1 MIEQKDFQTFT
12 SELRVIA
19 VESQAVNN
27 LALDQVIAETRRL
40 LSDSGSYKVSKFFA
54 RDIENLYESLI
65 AFQPTEQAT
74 SIKEC
79 IVICASTFSSLFNP
93 EENNNA
99 HLLEELLRTIKLRE
113 ISLLLLV
120 EEGQEQI
127 ADQILELSHTLLI
140 EVEGIL
146 VGTPSILLSRR
157 LLNFVEIA
165 NHKQELL
172 EQQNIVEET
181 NNHLIRE
188 QEIAKAVFEKV
199 TGEHR
204 VDLPNVRQWLSPI
217 AVFNGDVFMSSPTP
231 NNGLLVLLGDFT
243 GHGLGASLGAIPLA
257 ATFYRMA
264 NKGFTLR
271 DIVVEM
277 NRRLNESLPTGF
289 FCCALAAHINFEQET
304 VEYINAGLPDCYW
317 LKNKT
322 GELKPLVSKA
332 LPLGI
337 QQPDQFDI
345 ETTRVKVSDADRLFM
360 LSDGL
365 LETENR
371 YGEAFGTHRLVKC
384 VNNEYLTA
392 KRAGT
397 AANYLPAMRE
407 AVKDF
412 IEGQDRFDDISLAE
426 VEIVPAQIFANSF
439 NNTNAVEEAQKPSSW
454 SIQLS
459 YGAASI
465 KNKDPIPQVLNL
477 LLDEPGLKNNTG
489 SIFTIVSEIYN
500 NALDHGVLQ
509 LDSSLKAGPAGFTA
523 FYEQRNRYLE
533 HLDDGQISFDI
544 SYEAVAE
551 TGSLTIIMT
560 DSGNGFDW
568 RAHEKASLATAANG
582 PAPHGRGLPLLREL
596 CDSLTFSGKGNS
608 VKAIFSWDKS
618 AQRASIPQDL
628 SAA

>member
-1 MIEQKDFQTFT
+1 MTKQKDPQMFT
-12 SELRVIA
+12 NELRVIA
-19 VESQAVNN
+19 VESNAVNN
-27 LALDQVIAETRRL
+27 LALDQIIADTRRL

-65 AFQPTEQAT
+65 AFQPSEQAA

-93 EENNNA
+93 KENDNP

-127 ADQILELSHTLLI
+127 ADQILELSHTLHL

-392 KRAGT
+392 KRAEKP
-397 AANYLPAMRE
+397 ANYLPAMRE

-439 NNTNAVEEAQKPSSW
+439 NNTNAIEEAQKPSSW
-454 SIQLS
+454 SIQLN

-533 HLDDGQISFDI
+533 HLDNGQISFDI

-551 TGSLTIIMT
+551 TGCLTIIMT

-568 RAHEKASLATAANG
+568 RAHEKASLATGAPV
-582 PAPHGRGLPLLREL
+582 PAPHGRGIPLLREL
-596 CDSLTFSGKGNS
+596 CDSLTFSGKGNT
-608 VKAIFSWDKS
+608 VKAIFSWDKNE
-618 AQRASIPQDL
+618 QRTSIPQDL